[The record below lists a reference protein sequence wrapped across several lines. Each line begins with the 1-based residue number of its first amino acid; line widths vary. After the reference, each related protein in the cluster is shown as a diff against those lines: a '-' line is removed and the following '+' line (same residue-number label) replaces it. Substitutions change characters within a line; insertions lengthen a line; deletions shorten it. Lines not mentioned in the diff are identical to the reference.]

1 MIFAV
6 NPLLIKI
13 LAVIFTVALIL
24 FLLAYLITNKIYSFA
39 FGKRQDSTPLKFFT
53 SDDYEGLN
61 YTPIEFKSTNDNT
74 LRGNIYYYDYPIYK
88 GVLIFAHGLGVGHLQ
103 YTHEINHFAKL
114 GFKVVTYDNTGSA
127 KSDGE
132 STGGLPQ
139 GIMDL
144 KSCLD
149 FVRSRD
155 DLKNYNK
162 VLCGHSW
169 GGYSTINVLP
179 FVLKED
185 NVKCAVA
192 MGAPFCST
200 DALYEMITKE
210 SNLLKFTGPFIS
222 MIEKNRYGQISKM
235 NTLASLSNVDIDTM
249 LVHGTKDH
257 IISYENNFKFVEDNL
272 KKDNVTFVTAEN
284 KRHRPNISDDAT
296 AYDELIRN
304 DVDNLK
310 ARKAER
316 EEFKKYYDN
325 IDYHKLVEFDDNIMG
340 QIDEYI
346 LKHFN

>member
-1 MIFAV
+1 MIYAIS
-6 NPLLIKI
+6 PLLIKI
-13 LAVIFTVALIL
+13 LAIVFTVALVL
-24 FLLAYLITNKIYSFA
+24 FLLAYLITSKIYSFA
-39 FGKRQDSTPLKFFT
+39 FGKRLDSTPLHFFT
-53 SDDYEGLN
+53 KDDYEGLEA
-61 YTPIEFKSTNDNT
+61 TPIEFKSTNDNT
-74 LRGNIYYYDYPIYK
+74 LRGNIYYYDYPTYK

-114 GFKVVTYDNTGSA
+114 GFKVVTYDNTGCA

-132 STGGLPQ
+132 ATGGLPQ

-149 FVRSRD
+149 FIKTRD

-179 FVLKED
+179 FVKEED

-200 DALYEMITKE
+200 DALYEMVVRT
-210 SNLLKFTGPFIS
+210 SSLLKFTGPFIS

-235 NTLASLSNVDIDTM
+235 NTLASLSNVDIDIM
-249 LVHGTKDH
+249 LIHGTKDH
-257 IISYENNFKFVEDNL
+257 IINYEENFKFVEDNL
-272 KKDNVTFVTAEN
+272 KKDNVTYVTVEN
-284 KRHRPNISDDAT
+284 KRHRPNISDGAT
-296 AYDELIRN
+296 AYDELIGKETKE
-304 DVDNLK
+304 LH

-316 EEFKKYYDN
+316 EEIKKYYDN
-325 IDYHKLVEFDDNIMG
+325 IDYHKLVEFDEKVMN